1 MKVVP
6 FTFDAAFDGGASK
19 NAAKAEAQFR
29 EELTMARTA
38 AHAQGFE
45 EGYSQ
50 GYQQAKQELETAI
63 LANLQALAAQIG
75 GVASELPK
83 LKQKLIADS
92 AALVLPMAEAIAGLE
107 IQKRPYESLERH
119 VRHVLEEHTDEARLV
134 IRVAD
139 GMLDAVKARVE
150 SMADAYGFQ
159 GRLIFL
165 AEPTLMPGDAIIE
178 WPDGG
183 VEVRQQTRLDE
194 VREKTESFVASL
206 ATRPVSDL
214 TSGSMDGAAAHP
226 DGGFAS
232 DPMDGFKG
240 IA

>member
-6 FTFDAAFDGGASK
+6 FTFDASFDGGESK
-19 NAAKAEAQFR
+19 AAAQAEARFR
-29 EELTMARTA
+29 EELTAARAA

-45 EGYSQ
+45 EGHAQ

-63 LANLQALAAQIG
+63 LAAVQALAGQIG
-75 GVASELPK
+75 GVAGELPR
-83 LKQKLIADS
+83 LKQNLIAES

-107 IQKRPYESLERH
+107 IQKRPYETLDRH
-119 VRHVLEEHTDEARLV
+119 VRQVFEEHTDEARLV

-139 GMLDAVKARVE
+139 AVLDAVKARIE
-150 SMADAYGFQ
+150 AMADAYGFQ

-165 AEPTLMPGDAIIE
+165 AEPSLLPGDGVIE

-183 VEVRQQTRLDE
+183 IEIRQETRLTD
-194 VREKTESFVASL
+194 VREKTESFIASL
-206 ATRPVSDL
+206 ATRPVS
-214 TSGSMDGAAAHP
+214 GP
-226 DGGFAS
+226 E
-232 DPMDGFKG
+232 G

>member
-6 FTFDAAFDGGASK
+6 FTFDASFDGGAGEA
-19 NAAKAEAQFR
+19 AAKAEAQFR
-29 EELTMARTA
+29 EELTAARTA

-45 EGYSQ
+45 EGYAQ

-63 LANLQALAAQIG
+63 LATLQSLAGQIG
-75 GVASELPK
+75 GVANELPR
-83 LKQKLIADS
+83 LKQDLIAES
-92 AALVLPMAEAIAGLE
+92 AGLVLPMAEAIAGLE
-107 IQKRPYESLERH
+107 IQKRPYESLDRH
-119 VRHVLEEHTDEARLV
+119 IRQVFEDHTDEARLV

-139 GMLDAVKARVE
+139 AVLDAVKTRVE
-150 SMADAYGFQ
+150 ALADAYGFQ

-165 AEPTLMPGDAIIE
+165 AEPSLMPGDGLIE

-183 VEVRQQTRLDE
+183 IEIRREARLDD

-206 ATRPVSDL
+206 ATRP
-214 TSGSMDGAAAHP
+214 AAGTAHRPEGGTAYRP
-226 DGGFAS
+226 DGGTE
-232 DPMDGFKG
+232 G